1 MQQNTPLS
9 KQVLKIAILNKRNHE
24 NKKSNRNKQQTG
36 ERIGGFDEELI
47 MRRGAEKLRR
57 GLNAMAEC
65 VDLFHVEHHESA
77 ARDGDDRV
85 ENAYDEE
92 RR

>member
-9 KQVLKIAILNKRNHE
+9 KQVLKIPILNKRNHE
-24 NKKSNRNKQQTG
+24 NEKSNSNQQQTG

-47 MRRGAEKLRR
+47 VRRGSEKLRR
-57 GLNAMAEC
+57 RLNTVTES
-65 VDLFHVEHHESA
+65 VDFFHVEHHESSTCD
-77 ARDGDDRV
+77 RDDRV
-85 ENAYDEE
+85 ENADDEE